1 MNTFTYSYPVKVYF
15 GEKAAEKN
23 LAAELAEVGTN
34 VMLAYGGG
42 SIKKNG
48 IYDELLKRST
58 RFLNGDSK
66 EKRLFPVLYMI
77 DDVEK
82 WNDINE
88 LKKANPNLGVSVTVD
103 YLLEEIAIAEGSL
116 SKRNE
121 FLVKYANIKQNSSA
135 AWLESKVI
143 DNSIVNGLTLEDF
156 HGCYCVGGI
165 DLSRTTDLTAAC
177 IVIERDGI
185 SYVFT
190 KFWMPGERVEE
201 MTQRDGIPYNIY
213 LQKGY
218 LNKSG
223 ENFIDYN
230 DCFNWFKELVEKY
243 EILPLKVGYD
253 RYNAQYLT
261 NDMMNYGFHMDS
273 VYQGTNLSPIIS
285 ECSGLLADG
294 KLKIIEN
301 DVMKMHMFDSAL
313 KTDSET
319 MRNRLVKV
327 SQNVHIDGMAA
338 LLDALTVRQ
347 KWYSEIGAQL
357 KNQGR

>member
-1 MNTFTYSYPVKVYF
+1 
-15 GEKAAEKN
+15 
-23 LAAELAEVGTN
+23 
-34 VMLAYGGG
+34 
-42 SIKKNG
+42 
-48 IYDELLKRST
+48 
-58 RFLNGDSK
+58 
-66 EKRLFPVLYMI
+66 
-77 DDVEK
+77 
-82 WNDINE
+82 
-88 LKKANPNLGVSVTVD
+88 
-103 YLLEEIAIAEGSL
+103 
-116 SKRNE
+116 
-121 FLVKYANIKQNSSA
+121 
-135 AWLESKVI
+135 
-143 DNSIVNGLTLEDF
+143 
-156 HGCYCVGGI
+156 
-165 DLSRTTDLTAAC
+165 
-177 IVIERDGI
+177 
-185 SYVFT
+185 
-190 KFWMPGERVEE
+190 

-230 DCFNWFKELVEKY
+230 DCFNWFKELVEKH